1 MGEWP
6 KISKTLKVIK
16 TRANILSNRFYPYDE
31 ITTEAVLSL
40 DDDIDML
47 TADELELGYQVWR
60 EFPDRLV
67 GFPSR
72 THVWN
77 NLTKQWKYESEWT
90 NDVSMVLTGAAFY
103 HKYWHY
109 KFTSDP
115 NKEGKEIKSWLDQR
129 MNCEDI
135 AMNFLIANA
144 TRKAPIKVA
153 PRKKFKCSTP
163 QCYNQDMQLS
173 GDQSHLVTRSQCIN
187 LFAEKYKYVPLKEV
201 EFRVDPVLYKDDV
214 PE

>member
-1 MGEWP
+1 M
-6 KISKTLKVIK
+6 I
-16 TRANILSNRFYPYDE
+16 
-31 ITTEAVLSL
+31 
-40 DDDIDML
+40 
-47 TADELELGYQVWR
+47 YQLCLHR
-60 EFPDRLV
+60 
-67 GFPSR
+67 FPSR
-72 THVWN
+72 THVWEDSN
-77 NLTKQWKYESEWT
+77 QKLRYEPEWT
-90 NDVSMVLTGAAFY
+90 SEISMVLTGAAFY

-109 KFTSDP
+109 LFTAAPSIQGRNLYKQQLTFSFKSFKFSPCSLTEKFMRLSAYILAQ
-115 NKEGKEIKSWLDQR
+115 EIKQWVDEH

-187 LFAEKYKYVPLKEV
+187 LFAEKYGYVPLKAV
-201 EFRVDPVLYKDDV
+201 EWRADPVLYKDDI
-214 PE
+214 PEKLKKYSNLGSL